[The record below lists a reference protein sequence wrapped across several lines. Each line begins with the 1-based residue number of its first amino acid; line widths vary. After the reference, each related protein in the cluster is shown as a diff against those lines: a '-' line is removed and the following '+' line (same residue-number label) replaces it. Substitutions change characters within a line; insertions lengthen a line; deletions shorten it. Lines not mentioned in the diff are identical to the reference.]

1 MLKISA
7 CSESC
12 NTCWKSV
19 FKISVH
25 VENCNACSKLCWIF
39 QGVLKTCWKFQGM
52 LKTIICVENYVET
65 ACWKFQPVLK
75 TVMHIES
82 YVKISR
88 CVENV
93 YVRHV
98 ENHIEN
104 CVEVQKK
111 HHHTLRHVLKL
122 SADFIFLI
130 RFYTHNWSET
140 YISYVSLRLRVQ
152 NRRTKWN
159 FPLNFRTMRKLSEL
173 YSRIFQT
180 QSSGCVSGLDH
191 FRNFT
196 NLKILNIKIVK
207 YLLNCKRYLS
217 YKFRIVQKSSECWVL
232 ENLDVHLERTTSEL
246 ELKSEKSKIGT
257 FCLELNGQVLVRQ
270 D

>member
-7 CSESC
+7 CSENC
-12 NTCWKSV
+12 NACCV
-19 FKISVH
+19 FKISAH

-65 ACWKFQPVLK
+65 AYWKFQHVLN
-75 TVMHIES
+75 TVIHVES

-111 HHHTLRHVLKL
+111 TITLYGTCWNWV
-122 SADFIFLI
+122 ADFVFLV
-130 RFYTHNWSET
+130 RFYTRKRCET
-140 YISYVSLRLRVQ
+140 YIYTFLTDRVCNLTLCHKTQ
-152 NRRTKWN
+152 IWAI
-159 FPLNFRTMRKLSEL
+159 
-173 YSRIFQT
+173 IFQT
-180 QSSGCVSGLDH
+180 
-191 FRNFT
+191 
-196 NLKILNIKIVK
+196 
-207 YLLNCKRYLS
+207 LLLFSIPIQNKTLTVLS
-217 YKFRIVQKSSECWVL
+217 
-232 ENLDVHLERTTSEL
+232 
-246 ELKSEKSKIGT
+246 
-257 FCLELNGQVLVRQ
+257 
-270 D
+270 